1 MRGARR
7 EHPPQ
12 WGCDRRATKQMAR
25 RRPAPPGWGSLACW
39 LRCSLLTD
47 RCGYARRSRLASKPN
62 SLQQNRNL
70 FLNEPLVGKGRTPG
84 HSASSP
90 WYATQR
96 TASCQFNVRYSEPS
110 PDPSFACEFT
120 SSPRSRARAIL
131 WELESLLPW
140 NSLQPLLPL
149 YPTSLSPEV
158 LVRQSRKP
166 GYST

>member
-70 FLNEPLVGKGRTPG
+70 FLNEPLASLIGADPISEDERRLTVQHFDLGGCQRSGFPFVYFAWFAVTFP
-84 HSASSP
+84 SAVALP
-90 WYATQR
+90 VVA
-96 TASCQFNVRYSEPS
+96 
-110 PDPSFACEFT
+110 
-120 SSPRSRARAIL
+120 AIL
-131 WELESLLPW
+131 
-140 NSLQPLLPL
+140 
-149 YPTSLSPEV
+149 
-158 LVRQSRKP
+158 
-166 GYST
+166 